1 MKYLHLHDL
10 LFIVLTI
17 AWLFIE
23 IVSVGIM
30 TIIYVV
36 WNFKLPRHIW
46 ADFHHNSEDVLTID
60 YNDISDADKNPWET
74 FKRRINWWN
83 SLKE

>member
-1 MKYLHLHDL
+1 M
-10 LFIVLTI
+10 
-17 AWLFIE
+17 
-23 IVSVGIM
+23 
-30 TIIYVV
+30 
-36 WNFKLPRHIW
+36 
-46 ADFHHNSEDVLTID
+46 D